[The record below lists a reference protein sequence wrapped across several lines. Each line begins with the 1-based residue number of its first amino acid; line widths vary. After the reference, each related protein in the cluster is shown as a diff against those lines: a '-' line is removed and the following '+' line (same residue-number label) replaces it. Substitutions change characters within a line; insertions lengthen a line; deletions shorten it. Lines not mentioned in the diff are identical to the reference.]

1 MVKTDAG
8 LVRRFLLAT
17 YLCGY
22 DNIMLKI
29 LAGFIIFAVISM
41 FFLYKNA
48 DKIDIQGESHNVVP
62 ESTTPAAVT
71 PK

>member
-1 MVKTDAG
+1 
-8 LVRRFLLAT
+8 
-17 YLCGY
+17 
-22 DNIMLKI
+22 MLKI

-62 ESTTPAAVT
+62 ESTTPATAT